1 MHNKGIQPAKY
12 HLLLLPM
19 DHMHS
24 LYFKD
29 NPNPM
34 FIYDLETSR
43 IRKANKATSRVYG
56 YNEEELTGLS
66 VNTLGVTDKG
76 LFSFLPVKGSEDD
89 FFESKEILHRDKDG
103 NTFSVK
109 ISYQDLNEEANKSE
123 RLVVIHDIS
132 EKNIRESQEKA
143 FDQLNHLIQNSPL
156 AMVRWDH
163 NFRIEEW
170 SARAEEMTGF
180 KKEEVEG
187 KTPYVF
193 DFYNV
198 KDIFRIAKKIQGFIN
213 GTSDRDQ
220 FETKIYTKDRSVIDI
235 KIHGSAIRNEQ
246 GKLVSV
252 LTFIEDYSK
261 HKKVEERYRQ
271 LFESATDGICIVKD
285 NKIIDCNS
293 RLEKIFGAPREEIIG
308 KTPIDFSPETQPD
321 GRDSRE
327 KGFGKIN
334 LALQGTPQT
343 FDWKHKTWNGELVD
357 SEINLNRVEIN
368 DEMHIQAIVRD
379 VTRQKENERKIAV
392 RGELFTQLF
401 QNSPIGIV
409 MMNSENKVTMA
420 NAAFEKMFGYSLDE
434 LKGENIDDF
443 IVAPEKRAEADHITD
458 ATQHGSQFN
467 IESVRTAKDGTPI
480 DVIIGGVPVYNEGKQ
495 VAIYG
500 MYVDITERKSSE
512 NLLQQSL
519 KEKEILLAE
528 IHHRVKN
535 NLAIVSGLL
544 QLQTFNV
551 EEDEQLKKHLQDSQL
566 RIHSMA
572 IVHEMLYQSETLS
585 EIGMT
590 QYMAKLADV
599 VQDTLQPENKDIQV
613 ITDTDDIILNVN
625 QAIPCALIV
634 NELITNA
641 FEYAFKDRDSGRI
654 NVNVHQQGK
663 EIIAEV
669 RDDGIGLPADF
680 NDKKQ
685 NSLGI
690 YLVNTLGQQLE
701 ADLNVDSGSWGTSFT
716 FSFTKSDKPGSSS
729 SHKIHKDGVQQEELT
744 PE

>member
-1 MHNKGIQPAKY
+1 
-12 HLLLLPM
+12 
-19 DHMHS
+19 
-24 LYFKD
+24 
-29 NPNPM
+29 M
-34 FIYDLETSR
+34 FVYDLESLR
-43 IRKANKATSRVYG
+43 IREANSAAYRVYG
-56 YNEEELTGLS
+56 YDENEMIGLPIGK
-66 VNTLGVTDKG
+66 LGESEDT
-76 LFSFLPVKGSEDD
+76 LFSFMPAGKKDEDI
-89 FFESKEILHRDKDG
+89 FESKGIRHKDKAG

-109 ISYQDLNEEANKSE
+109 VSYQDIETLNDNERLA

-132 EKNIRESQEKA
+132 HKKNISDEEEA
-143 FDQLNHLIQNSPL
+143 YDQLNHLIQNSPL
-156 AMVRWDH
+156 AMVRWDK
-163 NFRIEEW
+163 NFRIQEW

-180 KKEEVEG
+180 KKEEVKG

-198 KDIFRIAKKIQGFIN
+198 KDIFRIAKKIQGFLN

-235 KIHGSAIRNEQ
+235 KIHGSAIRDEK

-285 NKIIDCNS
+285 NRIIDCNS
-293 RLEKIFGAPREEIIG
+293 RLEKIFGASKDKIIG

-321 GRDSRE
+321 GSNSAE
-327 KGFGKIN
+327 KGFGKLK
-334 LALQGTPQT
+334 LALQGTPQNFT
-343 FDWKHKTWNGELVD
+343 WKHKTAEGKLVD
-357 SEINLNRVEIN
+357 SEINLNRMEIN
-368 DEMHIQAIVRD
+368 NEMHIQAIVRD
-379 VTRQKENERKIAV
+379 ITRQKEIERKIAL

-409 MMNSENKVTMA
+409 MMNDEDKVTMA
-420 NAAFEKMFGYSLDE
+420 NAAFENMFGYTFEE
-434 LKGENIDDF
+434 LKGKNVDEL
-443 IVAPEKRAEADHITD
+443 IVSQNKREEAEHITD
-458 ATQHGSQFN
+458 ATQHGKQFN
-467 IESVRTAKDGTPI
+467 VESVRTTKDGTPL
-480 DVIIGGVPVYNEGKQ
+480 DVIIGGIPVYNEGKQ

-512 NLLQQSL
+512 KLLQRSL

-528 IHHRVKN
+528 VHHRVKN

-551 EEDEQLKKHLQDSQL
+551 EEDDQLKKHLQDSQL

-585 EIGMT
+585 EIGVNR
-590 QYMAKLADV
+590 YMAKLAEV
-599 VQDTLQPENKDIQV
+599 VSDTLKPDNKNIEV
-613 ITDTDDIILNVN
+613 ITNTDDIMLNVN

-641 FEYAFKDRDSGRI
+641 FEYAFKGREQGKI
-654 NVNVHQQGK
+654 NINVHQQGK
-663 EIIAEV
+663 KILTEV
-669 RDDGIGLPADF
+669 RDDGIGLPRDF
-680 NDKKQ
+680 DQKKQ

-690 YLVNTLGQQLE
+690 YLVNTLGEQLE
-701 ADLNVDSGSWGTSFT
+701 ADVNVDTGEWGTSFSFT
-716 FSFTKSDKPGSSS
+716 FTKSDKPGSSS
-729 SHKIHKDGVQQEELT
+729 SHKIHREGVQRQELT
-744 PE
+744 AESE

>member
-1 MHNKGIQPAKY
+1 MQS
-12 HLLLLPM
+12 LL
-19 DHMHS
+19 
-24 LYFKD
+24 FRD

-34 FIYDLETSR
+34 FIYDLESLKVT
-43 IRKANKATSRVYG
+43 KANKSAFRIYG
-56 YNEEELTGLS
+56 YSEDEMIGLPI
-66 VNTLGVTDKG
+66 NKLGASDES
-76 LFSFLPVKGSEDD
+76 LFSFMPLSGLEED
-89 FFESKEILHRDKDG
+89 FFQSKEIRHKDKKG

-109 ISYQDLNEEANKSE
+109 VSYQDLEDENAVNSS

-132 EKNIRESQEKA
+132 RKRNRLDEEEA
-143 FDQLNHLIQNSPL
+143 YDQLNHLIQNSPL
-156 AMVRWDH
+156 AMVRWDQ

-170 SARAEEMTGF
+170 SDRAEEITGY
-180 KKEEVEG
+180 KKEEVKG

-235 KIHGSAIRNEQ
+235 KIHGSAIRNEKGQ
-246 GKLVSV
+246 LVSV
-252 LTFIEDYSK
+252 LTFLEDYSH
-261 HKKVEERYRQ
+261 HKKVEERYRK

-285 NKIIDCNS
+285 NKIIDCNTK
-293 RLEKIFGAPREEIIG
+293 LAKIFGASKEDILGR
-308 KTPIDFSPETQPD
+308 TPIDFSPETQPD
-321 GRDSRE
+321 GKDSRE

-334 LALQGTPQT
+334 LAMQGIPQT
-343 FDWKHKTWNGELVD
+343 FTWKHRTKGGALID
-357 SEINLNRVEIN
+357 SEVNLNRVEIN
-368 DEMHIQAIVRD
+368 NEMHIQAIVRD
-379 VTRQKENERKIAV
+379 VTRQKEIERKIAV

-401 QNSPIGIV
+401 QNSPVGIV
-409 MMNSENKVTMA
+409 MMDADNKVTMA
-420 NAAFEKMFGYSLDE
+420 NAAFEEMFGYSLEE
-434 LKGENIDDF
+434 LNGKNVDDL
-443 IVAPEKRAEADHITD
+443 IVSAEKRKEAEHITD
-458 ATQHGSQFN
+458 STQHGTQFN
-467 IESVRTAKDGTPI
+467 TESVRIAKDGTPL
-480 DVIIGGVPVYNEGKQ
+480 DVIIGGIPVYNEDEQ

-512 NLLQQSL
+512 KLLQRSL

-528 IHHRVKN
+528 VHHRVKN

-551 EEDEQLKKHLQDSQL
+551 EEDDQLKKHLQDSQL

-585 EIGMT
+585 EIGVA
-590 QYMAKLADV
+590 QYMAKLAEV
-599 VQDTLQPENKDIQV
+599 VSDTLKPENKEIEV
-613 ITDTDDIILNVN
+613 VTDTDDIVLNVN

-641 FEYAFKDRDSGRI
+641 YEYAFKGRDIGKITVS
-654 NVNVHQQGK
+654 VHQQGK
-663 EIIAEV
+663 KILVEV
-669 RDDGIGLPADF
+669 RDNGIGLPKDF
-680 NDKKQ
+680 DNKKK

-701 ADLNVDSGSWGTSFT
+701 ADVNVDSGSWGTSFSFT
-716 FSFTKSDKPGSSS
+716 FTKSDKPGSSS
-729 SHKIHKDGVQQEELT
+729 SHKIHRDGVQRQELT
-744 PE
+744 AE